1 MQTTLV
7 LVLNNGKWLPI
18 EHNSV
23 IYFIEDSFATVSKF
37 LGSYGE
43 HGIDFLNRL
52 VSVYNNSNSDTVR
65 SLIKASTT
73 LRTNSLVFYLK
84 GSKQCYILSSN
95 SVKEVKLVKEQ
106 KCQ

>member
-18 EHNSV
+18 EHNSL
-23 IYFIEDSFATVSKF
+23 IYFIEDSFTIVSKF

-43 HGIDFLNRL
+43 RGIDFLNRL
-52 VSVYNNSNSDTVR
+52 VSVYNSNSGTVR

-73 LRTNSLVFYLK
+73 LRANSLVFYLK